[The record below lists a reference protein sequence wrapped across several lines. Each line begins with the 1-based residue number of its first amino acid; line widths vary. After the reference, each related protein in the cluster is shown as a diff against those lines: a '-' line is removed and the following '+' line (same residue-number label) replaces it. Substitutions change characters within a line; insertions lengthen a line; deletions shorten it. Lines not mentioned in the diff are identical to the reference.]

1 MSRPARRQV
10 AKEKVLGPQASA
22 LARGGGQPGQTYNIY
37 YDRWSGGARSDR
49 SGATKDKAPYRCD
62 PAKDSGR
69 TKGTFNPNAYF
80 CAFFAKGCCP
90 NGEDCGWIHRIP
102 TLQDHVD
109 SGMDVFGRER
119 FDEHRDDRG
128 GVGSMRSDSRTL
140 YIGRI
145 HQAADMEATVE
156 KHFKAWGE
164 IERIKTLRDKG
175 VAFVA
180 YQSRL
185 SAEFAKEAMANQSLD
200 HGEIVNIR
208 WATEDPNP
216 KSQAMNKRKA
226 IDMAR
231 QVIESKLPADF
242 SQAQHLPGSEE
253 VEELGSGKR
262 HKQGADPVETSGTNE
277 PDNSLTLYV
286 GADGQYYYDYGEYG
300 YNHETQRY
308 DPARLSQPQGY
319 EQQASAQALQ
329 SLQDRVKASLLS
341 SAGAKA
347 PSPSTSLSTST
358 PAASS
363 ATKSTVVTPKPKP
376 AVSALGA
383 LAAYGSDDSDSGDE

>member
-1 MSRPARRQV
+1 M
-10 AKEKVLGPQASA
+10 EK
-22 LARGGGQPGQTYNIY
+22 
-37 YDRWSGGARSDR
+37 
-49 SGATKDKAPYRCD
+49 
-62 PAKDSGR
+62 
-69 TKGTFNPNAYF
+69 
-80 CAFFAKGCCP
+80 
-90 NGEDCGWIHRIP
+90 
-102 TLQDHVD
+102 
-109 SGMDVFGRER
+109 
-119 FDEHRDDRG
+119 
-128 GVGSMRSDSRTL
+128 
-140 YIGRI
+140 
-145 HQAADMEATVE
+145 
-156 KHFKAWGE
+156 
-164 IERIKTLRDKG
+164 
-175 VAFVA
+175 
-180 YQSRL
+180 
-185 SAEFAKEAMANQSLD
+185 
-200 HGEIVNIR
+200 

-216 KSQAMNKRKA
+216 KSQAMSKRKA

-262 HKQGADPVETSGTNE
+262 HKQGVDPVETSGTNE
-277 PDNSLTLYV
+277 PENSPTLYV

-347 PSPSTSLSTST
+347 PSPSTSLSTSS

-383 LAAYGSDDSDSGDE
+383 LAVYGSDDSDSGDE